1 MVERLT
7 TVRKIPPY
15 ESLAFSRLTP
25 EIMKRAETIKKG
37 LFKDIIPKLRAS
49 ILDPEEHPYISAVL
63 GSEIAKATINEK
75 IDQNTNSINGI
86 RAMFMCIDLQT
97 AIYYGNQETCLR
109 MLKNYEKFIKS
120 SELKGVFDRSIEE
133 FPDFGI
139 TSESARDED
148 FKNAQDLL
156 KETKGDPILAIIIC
170 HRGFRRGLDVF
181 LEYKYISNTPTS
193 IAYVGRNSP
202 GAENHDRGMK
212 YSSSEV
218 QLLRR
223 LMRGRKTVIISPTDT
238 FLFRK
243 QDGQINR
250 SNRLRLSVAY
260 HSRLTLGTEGNPAEI
275 ISVPIPLVE
284 KNN

>member
-1 MVERLT
+1 MVERIT
-7 TVRKIPPY
+7 AIRKISPY
-15 ESLAFSRLTP
+15 ESLAFNKLTP

-37 LFKDIIPKLRAS
+37 PFKDIIPKLKDS
-49 ILDPEEHPYISAVL
+49 ILDPDEHLYVSAVL

-75 IDQNTNSINGI
+75 VDKDIDNINGI

-97 AIYYGNQETCLR
+97 AIYYGNKEASLET
-109 MLKNYEKFIKS
+109 LKNYEKFIKN
-120 SELKGVFDRSIEE
+120 SELKGVFNRSVEE

-148 FKNAQDLL
+148 FKNAEDLL
-156 KETKGDPILAIIIC
+156 KETKGNPILAIIIC

-212 YSSSEV
+212 YSNSEV
-218 QLLRR
+218 QFLRR
-223 LMRGRKTVIISPTDT
+223 LMHGRKTVIISPTDT
-238 FLFRK
+238 FLFKK
-243 QDGQINR
+243 QDGQLNR